1 VDNRLLNKG
10 AKMSLFLKVQTR
22 SRLLGSKESDEILI
36 AVSQIHKIETTG
48 GEPGCVITHGTPPE
62 KTTCERDIGPL
73 LSSSVINLSFKS
85 K

>member
-1 VDNRLLNKG
+1 
-10 AKMSLFLKVQTR
+10 MSLFLKVQTR
-22 SRLLGSKESDEILI
+22 SRLLGNNEHDEVYI
-36 AVSQIHKIETTG
+36 AVSQIHKIESSG
-48 GEPGCVITHGTPPE
+48 GETGCVITHGTPPE